1 MATKL
6 PTKLYINAIRSI
18 KTAILRSRYRAAS
31 LANGEMLSLYFSV
44 GGYIS
49 TNSRKDKWGTN
60 AIAVIAKQLQKELPG
75 LRGFSATNMK
85 YMRIF
90 YETWSPLLN
99 SPVATGKLM
108 TENHQLQLMN
118 LTPSDG
124 QVISNRHLQV
134 TISQPTENKQIAS
147 NLTQEC
153 LNEEERRCFLSIGF
167 THHRE
172 IFIGAKE
179 PVERLFYIQKCATEF
194 WSVEKLKYHLK
205 ANLYGKQG
213 TLTSNFK
220 KTIADSDLQQQ
231 ALLSFKDEYLLD
243 FINIEDPSEE
253 PNERVLERGIVANV
267 QNFIMALGKDFSFIG
282 NQHRL
287 EVDEKEY
294 FIDLLF
300 FNRRLQSLVAFEL
313 KRGEFKPEYAGKLNF
328 YLSALDDHVKFAHE
342 NPSIGIILCKSQRK
356 TTVEFAF
363 RDTSKPMGVATYRLA
378 SEWPEQYRDI
388 LPDAQTLKQL
398 L

>member
-1 MATKL
+1 MTDARNAS
-6 PTKLYINAIRSI
+6 YIDAIQSI
-18 KTAILRSRYRAAS
+18 KSAILRSRYRAAA
-31 LANGEMLSLYFSV
+31 LANGEQLNLYFSI

-49 TNSRKDKWGTN
+49 QNSREGKWGTN
-60 AIAVIAKQLQKELPG
+60 AIAIIAEQLQNELPG

-85 YMRIF
+85 YMRLF

-99 SPVATGKLM
+99 SSVATDDLM
-108 TENHQLQLMN
+108 TA
-118 LTPSDG
+118 
-124 QVISNRHLQV
+124 NRHLQV
-134 TISQPTENKQIAS
+134 TNLQPTENKQIAS
-147 NLTQEC
+147 KLNIYLTKWTQEC
-153 LNEEERRCFLSIGF
+153 LSEEEHRCFLSIGF

-172 IFIGAKE
+172 IFIGVKE
-179 PVERLFYIQKCATEF
+179 PGERLFYVQKCATEF
-194 WSVEKLKYHLK
+194 WSVEKLKYHIK
-205 ANLYGKQG
+205 ADLYGKQG
-213 TLTSNFK
+213 KLTSNFK
-220 KTIADSDLQQQ
+220 KTIADTDLQQQ

-253 PNERVLERGIVANV
+253 PDERVLEHGIVANV
-267 QNFIMALGKDFSFIG
+267 QKFIMALGKDFSFIG
-282 NQHRL
+282 NQYRL

-328 YLSALDDHVKFAHE
+328 YLSALDDHVKLAHE